1 MYKYVVVKSEYI
13 NGDRTRIGY
22 GIAVVEEYDGRVSVL
37 DSVSDICLDVKS
49 VEGLAELCNRA
60 ELDPIHLHEVVSDF
74 FGEI

>member
-13 NGDRTRIGY
+13 NGDSTRIGY

-49 VEGLAELCNRA
+49 VEGLAELYNRA

-74 FGEI
+74 LGEI